1 MNCQNGETFHSCE
14 HISQWQAA
22 LTRIHVRPLSSE
34 WLNGFQKFF
43 NSMFVDSVLPTT
55 AFLEIRSDN
64 ESICSLK
71 IGNVVRIDSRPDQ
84 HRKPFCFRI
93 SILNCIQNLF
103 EFSFW
108 CRRSS
113 GTSGDDDSVGGEE
126 FRGFGGFADVDVGR
140 DGVSAVLL
148 LKFKWTK
155 CK

>member
-1 MNCQNGETFHSCE
+1 VNCQIGKTFHNCNQ
-14 HISQWQAA
+14 ISQRQAD
-22 LTRIHVRPLSSE
+22 LTRIHIRPLGSE

-71 IGNVVRIDSRPDQ
+71 IGNVVRVDSRPDQ
-84 HRKPFCFRI
+84 HRKPFRFRI

-103 EFSFW
+103 QFSFR
-108 CRRSS
+108 CRRSG

-148 LKFKWTK
+148 LKFK
-155 CK
+155 